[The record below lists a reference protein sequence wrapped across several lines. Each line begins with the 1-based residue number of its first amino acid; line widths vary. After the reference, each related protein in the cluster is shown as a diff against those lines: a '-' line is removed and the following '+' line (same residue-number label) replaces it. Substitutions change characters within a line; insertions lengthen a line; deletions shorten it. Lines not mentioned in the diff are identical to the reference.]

1 MSSMRRYQQP
11 SDTSYNWSKY
21 NPVLLLGEIGYET
34 DTGKFKIGNGHSTWE
49 DIEYFSSGEAIA
61 GITVDTEKQ
70 CIVSDLLNSSC
81 NNGSIVI
88 GSNSNAGYS
97 SIILGSNSNVQS
109 GTIAIG
115 QYINAASN
123 NQTVIGRYNV
133 IDTENKYA
141 YIFADGNSDGN
152 RKNLHTIDHNGVA
165 YFDGKVTVNVNSI
178 ISNDNDLITKQYH
191 DNSIKDFVTKDN
203 LNNIAGITVDVNK
216 QTIISDLLGAT
227 TNQYSSKSISLGVNA
242 EGSMQSIAIGELATA
257 QFASVSMGLNSKSLY
272 GGVSIGNA
280 CNTNNGAVAIGFH
293 TMSKNNSIA
302 LGTGIITGDNQV
314 VLGKYNIE
322 DTENKYAYILGDGNG
337 IVNSDGTFSNRVGK
351 NLHTIDHNG
360 NAHFLGKVS
369 IDSNVSIL
377 DDGDEY
383 VLVTKKF
390 VQEYVNNAIQN
401 AIGNIMNGDNV
412 AY

>member
-61 GITVDTEKQ
+61 GITVDVEKQ
-70 CIVSDLLNSSC
+70 
-81 NNGSIVI
+81 SIV
-88 GSNSNAGYS
+88 
-97 SIILGSNSNVQS
+97 
-109 GTIAIG
+109 
-115 QYINAASN
+115 
-123 NQTVIGRYNV
+123 
-133 IDTENKYA
+133 
-141 YIFADGNSDGN
+141 
-152 RKNLHTIDHNGVA
+152 
-165 YFDGKVTVNVNSI
+165 
-178 ISNDNDLITKQYH
+178 
-191 DNSIKDFVTKDN
+191 
-203 LNNIAGITVDVNK
+203 
-216 QTIISDLLGAT
+216 SDLLGAT
-227 TNQYSSKSISLGVNA
+227 TNQYSNKSISLGVSAN
-242 EGSMQSIAIGELATA
+242 GSMQSIAIGELANGSMQSIAIGINTIA
-257 QFASVSMGLNSKSLY
+257 QYASVSLGFSAKSAY

-280 CNTNNGAVAIGFH
+280 CNTSSGAVAVGFH

-337 IVNSDGTFSNRVGK
+337 TVNTDGTFSNRVGK

>member
-49 DIEYFSSGEAIA
+49 DIEYFSSGEAVA

-70 CIVSDLLNSSC
+70 SIVSDLLNSSC

-88 GSNSNAGYS
+88 GSNSNAGYTSIVLGSNSNAQSGAIAVGLDINAGYS
-97 SIILGSNSNVQS
+97 SIILGSNSNADGSSISIGTYSNAVSSSIAIGGSSVGNGSSIALGLGANGGS
-109 GTIAIG
+109 GSVALGMSVKSQLGSIAIGSSANSGYSSIAIGTYTNSNGSSIAIG

-141 YIFADGNSDGN
+141 YIFADGNSG
-152 RKNLHTIDHNGVA
+152 
-165 YFDGKVTVNVNSI
+165 
-178 ISNDNDLITKQYH
+178 
-191 DNSIKDFVTKDN
+191 
-203 LNNIAGITVDVNK
+203 
-216 QTIISDLLGAT
+216 
-227 TNQYSSKSISLGVNA
+227 
-242 EGSMQSIAIGELATA
+242 
-257 QFASVSMGLNSKSLY
+257 
-272 GGVSIGNA
+272 
-280 CNTNNGAVAIGFH
+280 
-293 TMSKNNSIA
+293 
-302 LGTGIITGDNQV
+302 
-314 VLGKYNIE
+314 
-322 DTENKYAYILGDGNG
+322 
-337 IVNSDGTFSNRVGK
+337 SNRK

-369 IDSNVSIL
+369 VDSNVSIL

>member
-49 DIEYFSSGEAIA
+49 DIEYFSSGN
-61 GITVDTEKQ
+61 GTTV
-70 CIVSDLLNSSC
+70 
-81 NNGSIVI
+81 
-88 GSNSNAGYS
+88 
-97 SIILGSNSNVQS
+97 
-109 GTIAIG
+109 
-115 QYINAASN
+115 
-123 NQTVIGRYNV
+123 
-133 IDTENKYA
+133 
-141 YIFADGNSDGN
+141 
-152 RKNLHTIDHNGVA
+152 
-165 YFDGKVTVNVNSI
+165 
-178 ISNDNDLITKQYH
+178 
-191 DNSIKDFVTKDN
+191 
-203 LNNIAGITVDVNK
+203 AGITVDVEK
-216 QTIISDLLGAT
+216 QSIVSDLLGAT
-227 TNQYSSKSISLGVNA
+227 TNQYSNKSISLGVSAN
-242 EGSMQSIAIGELATA
+242 GSMQSIAIGELANGSMQSIAIGINTIA
-257 QFASVSMGLNSKSLY
+257 QYASVSLGFSAKSAY

-280 CNTNNGAVAIGFH
+280 CNTSSGAVAVGFH

-337 IVNSDGTFSNRVGK
+337 TVNPDGTFSNRVGK